1 MARCD
6 TFHQSAFD
14 CGPLGYQIQRL
25 ISEFACYRLTQLNAH
40 LLLENPMGYSFPTR
54 RFRIQIHAE
63 RDFVTDNNPLLVS
76 DNVADRK
83 SVIQLVHS

>member
-1 MARCD
+1 
-6 TFHQSAFD
+6 
-14 CGPLGYQIQRL
+14 
-25 ISEFACYRLTQLNAH
+25 
-40 LLLENPMGYSFPTR
+40 MGYSFPTR
-54 RFRIQIHAE
+54 HFRIHIHAE